1 MKPRMVCEQCPCVA
15 DRKHGNPLRLDQIGA
30 VLLNNTL
37 SSCRSRQLDVSG
49 LQARFKQLT
58 GWDHV

>member
-37 SSCRSRQLDVSG
+37 QQLQEQTIG
-49 LQARFKQLT
+49 CQWAT
-58 GWDHV
+58 GSL